1 MDVDDPLTSI
11 LMRERSLDTNAA
23 IGKTSNT
30 IIVMKQILLRVGEE
44 NFLHTR
50 RRKRLRIRMIVD

>member
-1 MDVDDPLTSI
+1 MDVDDPLTLI

-44 NFLHTR
+44 NFLNTR
-50 RRKRLRIRMIVD
+50 RRKRLTARMTVD

>member
-1 MDVDDPLTSI
+1 MDVDDPLTLI

-23 IGKTSNT
+23 TGNTSNT

-44 NFLHTR
+44 NFLHAR
-50 RRKRLRIRMIVD
+50 RRKKLTVRMIVD